1 MNKVFVAIHA
11 TLFIAW
17 PGINDRSVGEHGTSL
32 VWDIKDVSMA
42 FLALFIF
49 KRGIGS
55 LAVLFMIIGFLGKMN
70 DDIPD
75 AMHGL
80 GIEEV
85 VGIMGGRQ
93 MAVHAVGHES
103 LGVIHMG
110 GGCPCVVGK
119 PDFMAPCAE
128 LGCRGAYHGVIGYAE
143 NGKGDDNSKGDKNCR
158 LDKLSPGRSFT
169 LGRTTGCFHE
179 PSVC

>member
-17 PGINDRSVGEHGTSL
+17 PGINDRSVGEHGPSF
-32 VWDIKDVSMA
+32 VWDIKDISMA

-55 LAVLFMIIGFLGKMN
+55 LAVLFMIIGFLSKMN
-70 DDIPD
+70 NDILD

-93 MAVHAVGHES
+93 MAVHTVCHET
-103 LGVIHMG
+103 LGVVHMG
-110 GGCPCVVGK
+110 GRLPGVVGK
-119 PDFMAPCAE
+119 FDF
-128 LGCRGAYHGVIGYAE
+128 V
-143 NGKGDDNSKGDKNCR
+143 
-158 LDKLSPGRSFT
+158 T
-169 LGRTTGCFHE
+169 
-179 PSVC
+179 